1 LAWVFAEIADGA
13 NMFNS
18 TFLVNIV
25 IHLSIDPRL
34 IGNLENIQN
43 RTGHGMAWHGMAWP
57 PPRMLYTYTT
67 ATGGAQRKVS
77 MKPEK

>member
-1 LAWVFAEIADGA
+1 MAWVFAEIADGA

-43 RTGHGMAWHGMAWP
+43 RTGHGMAWHGMASTQDVVH
-57 PPRMLYTYTT
+57 LYH
-67 ATGGAQRKVS
+67 RHRWR
-77 MKPEK
+77 PEEGLDEA